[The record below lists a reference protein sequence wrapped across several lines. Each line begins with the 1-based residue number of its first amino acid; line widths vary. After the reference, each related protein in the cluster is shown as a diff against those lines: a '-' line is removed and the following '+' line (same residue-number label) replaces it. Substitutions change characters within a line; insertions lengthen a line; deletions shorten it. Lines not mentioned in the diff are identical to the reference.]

1 MSVHKLRATS
11 STRICGTLATVAAKS
26 RVDPFD
32 VTTKPAAHEKRAPD
46 AWSLVVISNHALRSH
61 ALPSS
66 GAVVIGRT
74 RDADIQLEDAS
85 ISRRHCVLH
94 VGAAIELEDL
104 GSQNGIRIAGRT
116 LAPCERVAI
125 AAGDTVELGDVLLV
139 LQRHAATTGR
149 FAPRLVIDDAAMK
162 QLHRIVD
169 RIAIGTISVLLLGE
183 TGVGKEV
190 MARAIHDR
198 SPRAKAPFVSLNCA
212 ALSEA
217 LLESEL
223 FGHEKG
229 SFTGAERAKP
239 GLLET
244 ADGGTLFL
252 DEVGEM
258 PGALQAK
265 LLRVLEER
273 QVVRV
278 GALAP
283 RPIDVRFI
291 AATNRDLALEIAR
304 GAFRNDL
311 YFRLNGISLV
321 IPPLRERHSEIV
333 TLARTFIAASAK
345 AVGRPAA
352 PVLGDAAIARLL
364 AHPWPGNI
372 RELRNAMD
380 RAVLLADDVIEPEH
394 VPLDAPIAPHVP
406 APHAVA
412 AAANLNDAVEQV
424 ERARILAAYDR
435 CGGNQS
441 RTAIE
446 LGISRGTLAARL
458 KAYGILKPRAPKG

>member
-1 MSVHKLRATS
+1 V
-11 STRICGTLATVAAKS
+11 GAKS

-32 VTTKPAAHEKRAPD
+32 VTTKPAALEKRAPE
-46 AWSLVVISNHALRSH
+46 AWSLVVISDHTLRSH
-61 ALPSS
+61 ALPSR
-66 GAVVIGRT
+66 GDVVIGRT

-85 ISRRHCVLH
+85 ISRRHAVLH
-94 VGAAIELEDL
+94 VGAELELEDL
-104 GSQNGIRIAGRT
+104 GSQNGSKLAGRT
-116 LAPCERVAI
+116 LAPSERVTV
-125 AAGDTVELGDVLLV
+125 AAGDTIELGEVLLV
-139 LQRHAATTGR
+139 LQRHAALPGR

-169 RIAIGTISVLLLGE
+169 RIAIGAISVLLLGE

-190 MARAIHDR
+190 MARSIHER
-198 SPRAKAPFVSLNCA
+198 SPRAQAPFVSLNCA
-212 ALSEA
+212 ALSEQ

-229 SFTGAERAKP
+229 AFTGAERAKP

-258 PGALQAK
+258 PGAIQAK

-278 GALAP
+278 GAVAP

-291 AATNRDLALEIAR
+291 SATNRDLAHEIAR
-304 GAFRNDL
+304 GAFRSDL

-321 IPPLRERHSEIV
+321 IPPLRERRSEIV
-333 TLARTFIAASAK
+333 TLAKTFVAASAK
-345 AVGRPAA
+345 AIGRPAE
-352 PVLGDAAIARLL
+352 PVLGQGAIARLL
-364 AHPWPGNI
+364 AHAWPGNI

-394 VPLDAPIAPHVP
+394 MPLDAPIAPHVP
-406 APHAVA
+406 APTTPAGAGLHG
-412 AAANLNDAVEQV
+412 AVEQV
-424 ERARILAAYDR
+424 ERERILAAYER

-446 LGISRGTLAARL
+446 LGISRGTLTARL
-458 KAYGILKPRAPKG
+458 KAYGILKPRARKR